1 MIPLVGLIGISAT
14 NARAATTPT
23 IEQTSIV
30 PLDSMYLD
38 MVVDP
43 STNDVFVTTKD
54 EVMKLSEDGTPLG
67 TVPLDYPLGM
77 VFAGGALW
85 MALADANE
93 VIAMNPNTLQIIAAY
108 SVPFPESI
116 APTEG
121 ELWVESVAIG
131 ASSIPTLVKI
141 DPQTGTITNTGVDLP
156 GENLEANPAIPGQL
170 LSWSA
175 GSPEVLEL
183 ISVAGPAPTELASY
197 SNDEYG
203 SPPTISFLPYGS
215 GFIADTNAS
224 DDLETYNSQ
233 TLQPEGPVYNISG
246 LGSGGGEVS
255 SADGGVVVAETTDFV
270 SSSIGG
276 KTFLFRLND
285 PSVPL
290 LTATY
295 TNYAYSTP
303 TDLYGQRPSRTNGVA
318 LSNDGTHLYLAV
330 GGTEDSSMDLDIFDL
345 SGSISTS
352 PATTSPDDGFSSL
365 PAVQTSTTTTV
376 ASSINPAP
384 VSSSEID
391 YTATVTPAPDDGTV
405 AFEENDVLFPGCTAV
420 PVISDTATCHTNE
433 LLASGDW
440 PITANYSGDAYFGAS
455 VGCMIE
461 VVPLQAPGTST
472 AVTGTCPTGTSTSPS
487 TTSPTTSLVSPATGS
502 SEPSTSDVTYSS
514 TKHAVR
520 LSTTTPRVVRQ
531 YHAFTLGL
539 HFRGAVGVPKGRV
552 LVSIGSRRVCTAR
565 LTKSGAASCRI
576 GGLRTGSYRLAI
588 SFSGSRRYSSFKQ
601 IERLNVRR

>member
-1 MIPLVGLIGISAT
+1 
-14 NARAATTPT
+14 
-23 IEQTSIV
+23 
-30 PLDSMYLD
+30 
-38 MVVDP
+38 
-43 STNDVFVTTKD
+43 
-54 EVMKLSEDGTPLG
+54 VMKLSEDGMPLG
-67 TVPLDYPLGM
+67 VVTLDYPLGM

-93 VIAMNPNTLQIIAAY
+93 VIAMNPNTLQIVAAY

-121 ELWVESVAIG
+121 EIWVESVAVG
-131 ASSIPTLVKI
+131 SSSIPTLVKI
-141 DPQTGTITNTGVDLP
+141 DPVTGTITNTEVDLP

-170 LSWSA
+170 LSWSD

-183 ISVAGPAPTELASY
+183 ISVAGPAPTELATY
-197 SNDEYG
+197 TNDEYG
-203 SPPTISFLPYGS
+203 SPPTISFLPDGS
-215 GFIADTNAS
+215 GFIAVTNAS

-233 TLQPEGPVYNISG
+233 TLQPADGPVYNISG

-255 SADGGVVVAETTDFV
+255 SADGGVVVAETNDAV

-276 KTFLFRLND
+276 KTFLFGLND

-290 LTATY
+290 LSATY

-303 TDLYGQRPSRTNGVA
+303 TDVYGQRLPRTDGVA

-330 GGTEDSSMDLDIFDL
+330 GGTEDSSMDLDIFHL
-345 SGSISTS
+345 SDSISTS
-352 PATTSPDDGFSSL
+352 PATTSPDDGFTS
-365 PAVQTSTTTTV
+365 PPVTQTPTTTTV
-376 ASSINPAP
+376 AFSINPAP
-384 VSSSEID
+384 VSTSEID
-391 YTATVTPAPDDGTV
+391 YTASVTPTPDDGTV

-420 PVISDTATCHTNE
+420 PVISGAATCRTNE

-440 PITANYSGDAYFGAS
+440 PITANYSGDASFGAS

-461 VVPLQAPGTST
+461 VVPLRAPDTST

-487 TTSPTTSLVSPATGS
+487 TTSPTTPAIPPATGS
-502 SEPSTSDVTYSS
+502 SDPSISAVTYSS

-520 LSTTTPRVVRQ
+520 LSTMTPRVVRQ
-531 YHAFTLGL
+531 DHAFTLGL
-539 HFRGAVGVPKGRV
+539 HFAGAVGVPKGRA

-565 LTKSGAASCRI
+565 LSKSGSATCRL
-576 GGLRTGSYRLAI
+576 GGMRPGLYSLVVSY
-588 SFSGSRRYSSFKQ
+588 SGSNRYLLFEK
-601 IERLNVRR
+601 IEHLKVRR